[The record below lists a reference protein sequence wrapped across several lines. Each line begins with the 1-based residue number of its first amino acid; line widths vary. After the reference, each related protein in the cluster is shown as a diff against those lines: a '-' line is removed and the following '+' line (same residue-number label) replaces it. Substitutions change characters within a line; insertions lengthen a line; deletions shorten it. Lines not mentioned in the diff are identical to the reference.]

1 MVGQH
6 LKKFFVGLIGT
17 SAIVAMTTLYA
28 WVIYAVATSIWRSLD
43 RLVSLP

>member
-17 SAIVAMTTLYA
+17 SALVAMTTLYV
-28 WVIYAVATSIWRSLD
+28 WVLYAVATSIWRYLNT
-43 RLVSLP
+43 LI